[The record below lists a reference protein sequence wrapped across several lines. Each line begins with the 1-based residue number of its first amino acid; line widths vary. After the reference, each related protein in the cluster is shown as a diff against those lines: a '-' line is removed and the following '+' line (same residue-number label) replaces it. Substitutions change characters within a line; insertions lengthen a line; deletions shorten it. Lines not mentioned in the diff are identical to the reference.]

1 MIKVTFKYSL
11 VLVLSAFFISIQAQ
25 DLPFNKVILWGH
37 KLHSHTHSYIH
48 YAFHKAFK
56 HLGYDTYWFD
66 NRDDVRNFDF
76 HNSLFITEG
85 QVDGNMPHRDDCRYI
100 LHNCDLKKYKAL
112 MDQGN
117 CIVLQVYTH
126 DCLPRNVL
134 EIDDCTFIDVGDK
147 CLYMPWA
154 TDLLPHEIDAMKK
167 QVPHIQK
174 EKMIYFVGSYMG
186 GGFDNR
192 AQYDAFSKACSA
204 QGISLKQVQG
214 VSEQENINLI
224 QKSYMAPALQ
234 GKWQCD
240 VGYIPCRIF
249 KNISYGQPG
258 MTNSKTVYDLFK
270 GKILYASDPSKLFAD
285 AQAYLKT
292 MTLED
297 LYAQMDLVKEKH
309 TYLNR
314 INHLLNFVHQIKPIP
329 GYEPNCTLRQSR

>member
-1 MIKVTFKYSL
+1 MLPFF
-11 VLVLSAFFISIQAQ
+11 VLAQ
-25 DLPFNKVILWGH
+25 EQQMPFNKVIIWGH

-48 YAFHKAFK
+48 YAFHKTFK
-56 HLGYDTYWFD
+56 YLGYDTYWFD
-66 NRDDVRNFDF
+66 NRDDVKDFDF

-134 EIDDCTFIDVGDK
+134 EIDDYTFIDVGDK

-154 TDLLPHEIDAMKK
+154 TDLLPHEIDAIKK
-167 QVPHIQK
+167 QVPNIQK

-192 AQYDAFSKACSA
+192 TQYDAFSEACGA

-214 VSEQENINLI
+214 VSEQENIRLI
-224 QKSYMAPALQ
+224 QQSYMAPALQ

-270 GKILYASDPSKLFAD
+270 GKILYASDPSKLFED
-285 AQAYLKT
+285 AQAYLKN

-297 LYAQMDLVKEKH
+297 LYAQMDTVKEKH

-314 INHLLNFVHQIKPIP
+314 INHLLNFVHLIKPIP
-329 GYEPNCTLRQSR
+329 GYESNLTLRQSH